1 MRKRS
6 QNVTDDSAVRDDDDL
21 AGGDRQFV
29 VALQRGL
36 DILRCFR
43 PTDEALGNQELA
55 DRTRLPKAT
64 VSRLTYTLS
73 KLGYLVYLEETGR
86 YRMGVRVLGLGYA
99 CLSGLKIRETAMPY
113 MQALANL
120 AGDGSLVSLGGR
132 DDLAMIYIACARSAG
147 MVSLQLNVG
156 SRISLS
162 RSSMGWAYLAAISDA
177 ERAELLPRLAD
188 KAGPDR
194 WPVIEAGIQRAAQEI
209 AERGFCINVGEW
221 HAQVHSVAVPFR
233 MPHQDMPVLA
243 FNCGGPSY
251 LLSKE
256 RLEKDLG
263 PRLVELVR
271 NVATAGGIYG

>member
-1 MRKRS
+1 MRKRTHS
-6 QNVTDDSAVRDDDDL
+6 VVDEASFREDDEGVS
-21 AGGDRQFV
+21 GDRQFV

-55 DRTRLPKAT
+55 ERTRLPKAT

-113 MQALANL
+113 MQAMANH

-132 DDLAMIYIACARSAG
+132 DDLAMLYIACARSAG

-177 ERAELLPRLAD
+177 ERAELLPRLRE
-188 KAGPDR
+188 KAGPER
-194 WPVIEAGIQRAAQEI
+194 WPAIEGGIQRAAQEI
-209 AERGFCINVGEW
+209 RERGFCTNFGEW
-221 HAQVHSVAVPFR
+221 HTQVHSVAVPFR
-233 MPHQDMPVLA
+233 LPHQDMPVLA

-251 LLSKE
+251 LLSKD
-256 RLEKDLG
+256 RLENDLG

-271 NVATAGGIYG
+271 NVATAGGLYG